1 MWRTEW
7 FGFPK
12 ENRELTFVITTTL
25 HAQTNGIR
33 FLFVRACVCV
43 FFFHCKFSL
52 KTTQT
57 SQNHI
62 CFADSPSKNPMA
74 YFCRISVEI
83 SCYTHTHVR
92 HNQCSYLFSN
102 WMHGIIIKFS
112 IHTIWKT
119 GRIWKDRKIRSR
131 QECRVVKCKSL
142 NQTLHKCMS
151 HRISCLV
158 ENRAKC

>member
-33 FLFVRACVCV
+33 FLFVRVCVCV
-43 FFFHCKFSL
+43 FFVIVNSLWKLHKHRKIIFVLPIPRQRIQWRIFAEYQWKFH
-52 KTTQT
+52 
-57 SQNHI
+57 
-62 CFADSPSKNPMA
+62 
-74 YFCRISVEI
+74 V
-83 SCYTHTHVR
+83 THTSVR